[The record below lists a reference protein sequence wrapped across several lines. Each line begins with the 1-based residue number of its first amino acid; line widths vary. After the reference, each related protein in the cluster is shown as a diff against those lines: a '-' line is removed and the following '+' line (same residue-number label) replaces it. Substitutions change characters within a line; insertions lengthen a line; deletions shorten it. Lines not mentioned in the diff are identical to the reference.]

1 MLGGWFFYLHGF
13 MEFLKHL
20 FRPDSHAQDKD
31 VSPGTRR
38 SQGCVTAITLGE
50 ADGDHSDERQW

>member
-1 MLGGWFFYLHGF
+1 

-20 FRPDSHAQDKD
+20 FRPDSRAQDKD
-31 VSPGTRR
+31 RKCR
-38 SQGCVTAITLGE
+38 LLGCVDALTLAE